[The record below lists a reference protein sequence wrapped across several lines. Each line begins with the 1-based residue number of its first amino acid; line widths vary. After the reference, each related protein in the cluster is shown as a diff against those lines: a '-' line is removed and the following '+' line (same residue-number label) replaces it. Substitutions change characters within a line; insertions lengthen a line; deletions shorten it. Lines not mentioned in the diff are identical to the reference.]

1 MTNDKITMEFT
12 REQLGCLYLIA
23 QTGLLSQEMNIL
35 IKDVVL
41 HDDEKRSDY
50 KVIYSDYRDVWSD
63 LREMS
68 SVYKGKDTDLFT
80 DIYAKLDEIAQVYN
94 GYNGHK
100 PEVN

>member
-1 MTNDKITMEFT
+1 MTDNKITMEFT

-35 IKDVVL
+35 IKDVIL
-41 HDDEKRSDY
+41 HDDKKRSDY
-50 KVIYSDYRDVWSD
+50 KIIYSEYRDVWSD

-68 SVYKGKDTDLFT
+68 SFYKGTNTDLFA
-80 DIYAKLDEIAQVYN
+80 DFYAKMDEIAQVYN
-94 GYNGHK
+94 ETK